1 VLKRKT
7 IIRPIKDGDPD
18 MLRVYIKGAPEE
30 IIKLCA
36 KVMDQSGVEKDLD
49 YDWEKNHILEKIV
62 ANEMACLGLKVL
74 SFAYKDIHIED
85 LEAAQ

>member
-1 VLKRKT
+1 MLKRKT

-30 IIKLCA
+30 IIKLCS
-36 KVMDQSGVEKDLD
+36 KVKDQSGGEEDLG
-49 YDWEKNHILEKIV
+49 YDWAQNNILEKVV

-85 LEAAQ
+85 LESA